1 MSARLLGVEFTPRK
15 LALVG
20 FFALAAFVVALL
32 PPPAG
37 TPKAMIGLAIVGFT
51 VALWATAALPALH
64 SGAIFF
70 ALALATSVA
79 PTVPLLSG
87 FWSNAAALV
96 FGGLVIGSAA
106 ERTGL
111 GRYVARALMSGLAT
125 YPRLIAGVLIGS
137 GALSFIV
144 PTTMG
149 RLAITLPILMAA
161 AREAGY
167 AVGSRGY
174 VGIILTAVA
183 GNYFTSYAILPANLT
198 NVIALG
204 ALEGIGG
211 PTLQYGPYLL
221 MCLPVLGIIKG
232 LTFWAAIC
240 LLLPAPPPRM
250 AASGDDGPNA
260 LSPAARRLAILLAI
274 TVLLWVIDFVHHIK
288 PGWIALAAG
297 FICLIPGLGLASAE
311 EAVDF
316 NKLTAVFGLA
326 AVLGVAT
333 VLTHSGAGAMI
344 AQGLVQLVP
353 STGASPGYGFML
365 IATASSLV
373 ATFATVVGAIA
384 IVTPTLPALEAA
396 THLPL
401 TAGIIAEL
409 TGLQAVFF
417 PFETVPIMVGLMM
430 GKVPA
435 ASTLRVMILL
445 AGTGLLVV
453 APLQIAW
460 LKLLGLMP

>member
-1 MSARLLGVEFTPRK
+1 MSPRVLGVTLTPQK
-15 LALVG
+15 LVLVG
-20 FFALAAFVVALL
+20 LFALAALAIALL
-32 PPPAG
+32 PPPDGA
-37 TPKAMIGLAIVGFT
+37 PKAMIGLAVVAFT

-70 ALALATSVA
+70 ALALATGIA

-96 FGGLVIGSAA
+96 FGGLIIGSAA

-111 GRYVARALMSGLAT
+111 GRYVAHALMSGLAT
-125 YPRLIAGVLIGS
+125 YPRLIAGILIGS
-137 GALSFIV
+137 GALSFLV

-161 AREAGY
+161 AKEAGY
-167 AVGSRGY
+167 EPASRGY
-174 VGIILTAVA
+174 IGMILTAVA
-183 GNYFTSYAILPANLT
+183 GNYLTSYAILPANLT
-198 NVIALG
+198 NIIALG

-211 PTLQYGPYLL
+211 PTLQYGPY
-221 MCLPVLGIIKG
+221 MITAMPVLGIIKG
-232 LTFWAAIC
+232 ITFWAAIC
-240 LLLPAPPPRM
+240 LLLPAPPPR
-250 AASGDDGPNA
+250 ASTSGDGSPNV
-260 LSPAARRLAILLAI
+260 LSPAARRLATLLAI
-274 TVLLWVIDFVHHIK
+274 TVLLWVTDFIHHIK

-297 FICLIPGLGLASAE
+297 LVCLVPGLGLARAE

-316 NKLTAVFGLA
+316 NKLTSVFSLA

-333 VLTHSGAGAMI
+333 VLTYSGAGGMI
-344 AQGLVQLVP
+344 ARALTQLVP
-353 STGASPGYGFML
+353 ASGASPAYGFML
-365 IATASSLV
+365 ISTASSLI
-373 ATFATVVGAIA
+373 ATFATIVGCIA
-384 IVTPTLPALEAA
+384 IVTPTLPAIEAA

-401 TAGIIAEL
+401 TAGIMAEL

-435 ASTLRVMILL
+435 TSTLKVLIAL
-445 AGTGLLVV
+445 AVTGLFII

-460 LKLLGLMP
+460 LKLLGVMP

>member
-1 MSARLLGVEFTPRK
+1 MSSRVLGVDLAPKK

-20 FFALAAFVVALL
+20 VFALAALIIAML
-32 PPPAG
+32 PPPDG
-37 TPKAMIGLAIVGFT
+37 TPRAMIGLAIVAFT

-106 ERTGL
+106 ESTGL

-161 AREAGY
+161 AKEADY
-167 AVGSRGY
+167 APGSRGY
-174 VGIILTAVA
+174 IGIILTAVA
-183 GNYFTSYAILPANLT
+183 GNYLTSYAILPANLT

-221 MCLPVLGIIKG
+221 MCMPVLGIIKG

-240 LLLPAPPPRM
+240 LLLPAPAPRM
-250 AASGDDGPNA
+250 AASGDDSPNV
-260 LSPAARRLAILLAI
+260 LSPAARRLAMLLAI
-274 TVLLWVIDFVHHIK
+274 TVLLWVTDFVHHIK

-297 FICLIPGLGLASAE
+297 LICLVPGLGLARAE

-333 VLTHSGAGAMI
+333 VLTHSGAGTMI
-344 AQGLVQLVP
+344 AKGLVRLVP
-353 STGASPGYGFML
+353 SSGASPAYGFML
-365 IATASSLV
+365 IAAASSLI
-373 ATFATVVGAIA
+373 ATFATVVGSIA
-384 IVTPTLPALEAA
+384 IVTPTLPAIETASG
-396 THLPL
+396 LPL

-417 PFETVPIMVGLMM
+417 PFEAVPVMVGLMM
-430 GKVPA
+430 GKVA
-435 ASTLRVMILL
+435 AAATLRVMIVL
-445 AGTGLLVV
+445 AVTGLVLI

-460 LKLLGLMP
+460 LKLLGVMP

>member
-1 MSARLLGVEFTPRK
+1 MAGIDLAPRK
-15 LALVG
+15 LALIAL
-20 FFALAAFVVALL
+20 FAAAAIAIALS

-37 TPKAMIGLAIVGFT
+37 TPNAMIGFAIVAFT
-51 VALWATAALPALH
+51 VALWATAVLPALH

-70 ALALATSVA
+70 AIALATGIA
-79 PTVPLLSG
+79 PTIPLLSG

-106 ERTGL
+106 EQTGL

-125 YPRLIAGVLIGS
+125 YPRLIAGILIGS

-149 RLAITLPILMAA
+149 RLAITLPILIAA
-161 AREAGY
+161 AKEAGY
-167 AVGSRGY
+167 APGSRGY
-174 VGIILTAVA
+174 IGIILTAVA
-183 GNYFTSYAILPANLT
+183 GNYLTSYAILPSNLT

-221 MCLPVLGIIKG
+221 MCLPVLGIVKG
-232 LTFWAAIC
+232 LMFWGAIC
-240 LLLPAPPPRM
+240 VLMPAPAPRITSTD
-250 AASGDDGPNA
+250 ADSPNM
-260 LSPAARRLAILLAI
+260 LTPAARRLALLLAI
-274 TVLLWVIDFVHHIK
+274 TVLLWVLDFVHHIK
-288 PGWIALAAG
+288 PGWIALVAG
-297 FICLIPGLGLASAE
+297 LICLIPGLDLARIE

-316 NKLTAVFGLA
+316 NKLTSVFSLA

-344 AQGLVQLVP
+344 AKGLLQFVP
-353 STGASPGYGFML
+353 SSGASPAYGFML
-365 IATASSLV
+365 IAIATAIV
-373 ATFATVVGAIA
+373 AAFATIVGAIA
-384 IVTPTLPALEAA
+384 IVTPTLPGIETA
-396 THLPL
+396 TGLSL
-401 TAGIIAEL
+401 TAGIVAEL

-417 PFETVPIMVGLMM
+417 PFETVPVMVGLMM
-430 GKVPA
+430 AKVA
-435 ASTLRVMILL
+435 ASAALRTLIPL
-445 AGTGLLVV
+445 AITGLMVI

-460 LKLLGLMP
+460 LRLLGVMP

>member
-1 MSARLLGVEFTPRK
+1 MAPKK

-20 FFALAAFVVALL
+20 LFALAAAVVALQ
-32 PPPAG
+32 PSPAG
-37 TPKAMIGLAIVGFT
+37 TPNAMTGLAIVAFT
-51 VALWATAALPALH
+51 VALWATAVLPALH

-70 ALALATSVA
+70 ALALATGVA
-79 PTVPLLSG
+79 PTIPLLSG

-96 FGGLVIGSAA
+96 FGGLMIGGAA

-111 GRYVARALMSGLAT
+111 GRYVARALMSGVAT
-125 YPRLIAGVLIGS
+125 YPRFIAGVLIGS
-137 GALSFIV
+137 GVLSFIV

-161 AREAGY
+161 AKEAGY
-167 AVGSRGY
+167 APGTRGY
-174 VGIILTAVA
+174 IGIILTAVA
-183 GNYFTSYAILPANLT
+183 GNYLTSYAILPSNLT

-221 MCLPVLGIIKG
+221 MCLPVLGIVKG
-232 LTFWAAIC
+232 VMVWAAIC
-240 LLLPAPPPRM
+240 LLLPAPAPQV
-250 AASGDDGPNA
+250 AAAADDSPNT
-260 LSPAARRLAILLAI
+260 LSPAARRLAILLAL
-274 TVLLWVIDFVHHIK
+274 TVLLWILDFVHHVK

-297 FICLIPGLGLASAE
+297 LVCLIPGLGLARLE
-311 EAVDF
+311 EAVDL
-316 NKLTAVFGLA
+316 NKLTSVFSLA

-344 AQGLVQLVP
+344 AGGLVQLVP
-353 STGASPGYGFML
+353 PSGASPAYGFML
-365 IATASSLV
+365 IAAAASIIAS
-373 ATFATVVGAIA
+373 FATVVGSIA

-396 THLPL
+396 CGLPL
-401 TAGIIAEL
+401 TAGVIAEL

-417 PFETVPIMVGLMM
+417 PFEAVPVMVGLMM
-430 GKVPA
+430 GKVA
-435 ASTLRVMILL
+435 AYATLRVMIPL
-445 AGTGLLVV
+445 AMTGLILI

-460 LKLLGLMP
+460 LRLLGVMA

>member
-1 MSARLLGVEFTPRK
+1 MSARLLGVELTLRK

-20 FFALAAFVVALL
+20 FFALAALIVALL
-32 PPPAG
+32 PPPADA
-37 TPKAMIGLAIVGFT
+37 PNAMIGLAIVAFT

-70 ALALATSVA
+70 ALALATGIA

-87 FWSNAAALV
+87 FWSSAAALV

-111 GRYVARALMSGLAT
+111 GRYVAHALMSGLAT
-125 YPRLIAGVLIGS
+125 YPRLIAGILIGS
-137 GALSFIV
+137 GALSFLV

-161 AREAGY
+161 AKEAGY
-167 AVGSRGY
+167 EPASRGY
-174 VGIILTAVA
+174 IGIILTAVA
-183 GNYFTSYAILPANLT
+183 GNYFTSYAILPSNLT
-198 NVIALG
+198 NVIAIG

-211 PTLQYGPYLL
+211 PTIQYGPYML

-240 LLLPAPPPRM
+240 LLLPAPAPRVS
-250 AASGDDGPNA
+250 ATADDGPNV

-274 TVLLWVIDFVHHIK
+274 TVLLWVTDFIHHIK

-297 FICLIPGLGLASAE
+297 LVCLVPGLGLARAD

-316 NKLTAVFGLA
+316 NKLTSVFSLA
-326 AVLGVAT
+326 AVLGVAA
-333 VLTHSGAGAMI
+333 VLTYSGAGTMI
-344 AQGLVQLVP
+344 AHALTQLVP
-353 STGASPGYGFML
+353 ASGASPVYGFML
-365 IATASSLV
+365 IAIASSLI
-373 ATFATVVGAIA
+373 ATFATVVGCIA
-384 IVTPTLPALEAA
+384 IVTPTLPAIEAA

-417 PFETVPIMVGLMM
+417 PFETVPVMVGLMM
-430 GKVPA
+430 AKVPA
-435 ASTLRVMILL
+435 ARTLKVLIAL
-445 AGTGLLVV
+445 AISGLLII

-460 LKLLGLMP
+460 LELLGIMP

>member
-1 MSARLLGVEFTPRK
+1 MSVRALGVELTPRK
-15 LALVG
+15 LALIG
-20 FFALAAFVVALL
+20 FFALAALVVALL
-32 PPPAG
+32 PPPADA
-37 TPKAMIGLAIVGFT
+37 PKAMIGLAIVAFT
-51 VALWATAALPALH
+51 VALWATAAMPALH

-125 YPRLIAGVLIGS
+125 YPRLIAGILIGS

-161 AREAGY
+161 AKEAGY
-167 AVGSRGY
+167 APASRGY
-174 VGIILTAVA
+174 IGIIVTAVA

-204 ALEGIGG
+204 ALEGVGG
-211 PTLQYGPYLL
+211 PSLQYGPYLL

-240 LLLPAPPPRM
+240 LLLPAPPPRV
-250 AASGDDGPNA
+250 STSNDESPNV
-260 LSPAARRLAILLAI
+260 LGPAARRLAILLAI
-274 TVLLWVIDFVHHIK
+274 TVLLWVTDFVHHIK
-288 PGWIALAAG
+288 PGWIALVAG
-297 FICLIPGLGLASAE
+297 LICLLPGLDLARAE

-316 NKLTAVFGLA
+316 NKLTSVFSLA

-333 VLTHSGAGAMI
+333 VLTTSGAGAMI
-344 AQGLVQLVP
+344 AHALTQLVP
-353 STGASPGYGFML
+353 RSGASPTYGFML
-365 IATASSLV
+365 IASAASLI
-373 ATFATVVGAIA
+373 ATFATVVGCIA
-384 IVTPTLPALEAA
+384 IVTPTLPAIEAA

-435 ASTLRVMILL
+435 TRTLRILIAL
-445 AGTGLLVV
+445 AITGLLIV

-460 LKLLGLMP
+460 LKVLGVMP

>member
-1 MSARLLGVEFTPRK
+1 MSARLLGVDLAPRK

-20 FFALAAFVVALL
+20 FFGLAALILALL
-32 PPPAG
+32 PPPDDA
-37 TPKAMIGLAIVGFT
+37 PKAMVGLAIVAFT

-70 ALALATSVA
+70 ALALATSIA

-87 FWSNAAALV
+87 FWSSAAALV

-111 GRYVARALMSGLAT
+111 GRYVAHALMSGLVT
-125 YPRLIAGVLIGS
+125 YPRLIAGILIGS
-137 GALSFIV
+137 GALSFLV

-161 AREAGY
+161 AKDAGY
-167 AVGSRGY
+167 EPASRGY
-174 VGIILTAVA
+174 IGIILTAVA
-183 GNYFTSYAILPANLT
+183 GNYLTSYAILPANLM
-198 NVIALG
+198 NIIALG
-204 ALEGIGG
+204 ALEGVGG
-211 PTLQYGPYLL
+211 PTVQYGPYLL

-240 LLLPAPPPRM
+240 LLLPAPPPRAS
-250 AASGDDGPNA
+250 AAGDGPNL
-260 LSPAARRLAILLAI
+260 LSPAARRLAVLLAI
-274 TVLLWVIDFVHHIK
+274 TVLLWVTDFIHHIK

-297 FICLIPGLGLASAE
+297 LICLVPGLGLARPE

-316 NKLTAVFGLA
+316 NKLTSVFSLA

-333 VLTHSGAGAMI
+333 VLTTSGAGTMI
-344 AQGLVQLVP
+344 AHALTQLVP
-353 STGASPGYGFML
+353 ASGASPAYGFML
-365 IATASSLV
+365 IAAASSLI
-373 ATFATVVGAIA
+373 ATFATVVGCIA
-384 IVTPTLPALEAA
+384 IVTPTLPAIEAA

-401 TAGIIAEL
+401 TAGIVAEL
-409 TGLQAVFF
+409 TGLQTLFF
-417 PFETVPIMVGLMM
+417 PFEAVPVMIGLMI

-435 ASTLRVMILL
+435 TSTLKVLIAL
-445 AGTGLLVV
+445 AITGLVV
-453 APLQIAW
+453 ITPLQIAW
-460 LKLLGLMP
+460 LKVLGVMP

>member
-1 MSARLLGVEFTPRK
+1 MSARILGIDPAPKK

-20 FFALAAFVVALL
+20 LFALAAIFIALL

-37 TPKAMIGLAIVGFT
+37 APHAMTGLAIVAFT
-51 VALWATAALPALH
+51 VALWATAVLPALH

-70 ALALATSVA
+70 AIALATGIA
-79 PTVPLLSG
+79 PTIPLLSG

-137 GALSFIV
+137 GTLSFIV

-149 RLAITLPILMAA
+149 RLAIAIPILIAA
-161 AREAGY
+161 AKEAGY
-167 AVGSRGY
+167 APGSRGY
-174 VGIILTAVA
+174 IGIILTAVA
-183 GNYFTSYAILPANLT
+183 GNYLTSYAVLPANLT

-204 ALEGIGG
+204 ALEGMGG

-221 MCLPVLGIIKG
+221 MCLPILGIVKG
-232 LTFWAAIC
+232 LMFWAAIC
-240 LLLPAPPPRM
+240 LLLPAPPPRIV
-250 AASGDDGPNA
+250 AAVDDSPNV
-260 LSPAARRLAILLAI
+260 LSPAARRLAALLAL
-274 TVLLWVIDFVHHIK
+274 TVLLWVLDFVHHIK
-288 PGWIALAAG
+288 PGWIALVAG
-297 FICLIPGLGLASAE
+297 LVCLVPGLGLARIE
-311 EAVDF
+311 EAVDL
-316 NKLTAVFGLA
+316 NKLTSVFSLA

-344 AQGLVQLVP
+344 AKALTQLVP
-353 STGASPGYGFML
+353 ASGATPAYGFML
-365 IATASSLV
+365 IASAASII
-373 ATFATVVGAIA
+373 ATFATVVGSIA
-384 IVTPTLPALEAA
+384 IVTPMLPTVEAA
-396 THLPL
+396 SGLPL

-409 TGLQAVFF
+409 TGLQALFF
-417 PFETVPIMVGLMM
+417 PFEAVPVMVGLMM
-430 GKVPA
+430 GKVA
-435 ASTLRVMILL
+435 ASATLRILIPL
-445 AGTGLLVV
+445 AIAGLIVI

-460 LKLLGLMP
+460 LKVLGVMP